1 MPENDSKSQP
11 PTAAHAA
18 SLLSKRSASPG
29 RARETAVLLVLAIV
43 NGVLAFDRLAV
54 NFLSP
59 YILAELRLSNTQ
71 FGLLSSFFS
80 IAMSTSGLL
89 LSAIADAGG
98 RRRRMLIVTL
108 VGFSILSAG
117 SGLAIG
123 FGTLV
128 LARVLLGLAEGPVV
142 PLTQALMA
150 AESAPTRRGFNMGA
164 MQICGGFLIGA
175 ALGPIV
181 TTALAESF
189 GWRTAFFASALP
201 GFVAAA
207 LVYLTLRR
215 DRPPAAAMEASS
227 TPADTAVPIRVLL
240 RSRNLR
246 LSMAIAGIFT
256 AWLMTQNVFMPLYLV
271 RVAQFTPVEMSHV
284 LSAAGIGGFL
294 GGILVPALS
303 DRIGRRLSVI
313 IFGTGAM
320 LAPLA
325 ILLLSSSEAVLVA
338 AMVCAWI
345 VTGCAP
351 LVLATIPSESVPAG
365 RVTTAVAMSMGTA
378 EILGGVISPPIAG
391 WLADS
396 YDLRAPFI
404 LSIALALCCG
414 LLGLFLTETAP
425 AVCERKRAR

>member
-1 MPENDSKSQP
+1 L
-11 PTAAHAA
+11 TAPLALHSSRLAP
-18 SLLSKRSASPG
+18 RG
-29 RARETAVLLVLAIV
+29 RAHETAVLIVLAIV
-43 NGVLAFDRLAV
+43 NGVVAFDRLAV

-59 YILAELRLSNTQ
+59 YILAELNLSNTQ
-71 FGLLSSFFS
+71 LGLLSSVFS
-80 IAMSTSGLL
+80 IAMSGSGLL

-98 RRRRMLIVTL
+98 RQKRMLIVTL
-108 VGFSILSAG
+108 VAFSMLSAG

-128 LARVLLGLAEGPVV
+128 LARILLGLAEGPVV
-142 PLTQALMA
+142 PLTQAVMA
-150 AESAPTRRGFNMGA
+150 SESAPARRGFNMGA

-181 TTALAESF
+181 TTALAESV
-189 GWRTAFFASALP
+189 GWRIAFFASALP
-201 GFVAAA
+201 GFVAAF
-207 LVYLTLRR
+207 LVHLVLRR
-215 DRPPAAAMEASS
+215 SRTAPAVATVPTPPAD
-227 TPADTAVPIRVLL
+227 PVPIATLL

-246 LSMAIAGIFT
+246 LSMAIAGVFT

-271 RVAQFTPVEMSHV
+271 RVAGFTPVEMSLV
-284 LSAAGIGGFL
+284 LSASGIGGFL
-294 GGILVPALS
+294 GGLLVPALS
-303 DRIGRRLSVI
+303 DRIGRRAAVI

-325 ILLLSSSEAVLVA
+325 ILYLSASGAVLA
-338 AMVCAWI
+338 GAMVCAWI

-351 LVLATIPSESVPAG
+351 LVCATIPSESVPSG
-365 RVTTAVAMSMGTA
+365 RVTTAVAMSMGSA

-404 LSIALALCCG
+404 FSIGLALCCG
-414 LLGLFLTETAP
+414 LLALFLTETAP
-425 AVCERKRAR
+425 AVCARRRVD